1 MSNLSQISL
10 SMWNLSHVS
19 LRMRNLSK
27 YVKSLPNLSE
37 NEESL
42 SNLSRNLSQLSI
54 ITRGIPTL
62 EFGENSP
69 RTEVYAKNGLKETNP
84 PNRKYYS
91 WTEPKALFM
100 RVWTESTVHE
110 LNRNHCSSEPNPA
123 LKEVRTEP
131 CKKEKSEPKV
141 LFITVHNS
149 TFGSSQTS
157 DRTPLPSPRTAS
169 LRTSLASLLSSG
181 SRLRFRTMHP
191 PDRTSA

>member
-1 MSNLSQISL
+1 
-10 SMWNLSHVS
+10 
-19 LRMRNLSK
+19 MRNLSK

-91 WTEPKALFM
+91 STEPRVLFIN
-100 RVWTESTVHE
+100 RTESTVHPS
-110 LNRNHCSSEPNPA
+110 RTAHRR
-123 LKEVRTEP
+123 KVRTEP
-131 CKKEKSEPKV
+131 RIEGRSEPKL
-141 LFITVHNS
+141 LFITVHYS
-149 TFGSSQTS
+149 SFGFDILASYLQTEDRSFPS
-157 DRTPLPSPRTAS
+157 DFGPS
-169 LRTSLASLLSSG
+169 LRT
-181 SRLRFRTMHP
+181 
-191 PDRTSA
+191 